1 MFRIA
6 NPEYLYALLVIIP
19 ALIIFFWFARLKRKK
34 ALALFGRK
42 EILAVLMP
50 NVSPARPVLKFII
63 LLLALTSIIIGLSRP
78 QFGSKLKTEKRK
90 GIELIIAL
98 DVSNSMMAEDIQP
111 NRLERAKR
119 AISQLVDKL
128 SNDKIGLI
136 VFAGDAYTQLPITAD
151 YVSAKLFLSSISPQM
166 VPTQGTAIGAA
177 INLGMKSFN
186 PQFAGSKAMII
197 ITDGENHEDDAVGAA
212 SEAAKQGMV
221 IYTLGMGLPQG
232 GPIPEYSG
240 GQKTY
245 KKDRK
250 GNIIVTKLDEAMLQ
264 KIAEAG
270 KGAYIRANNAQVGL
284 NNLFSEVNKMEKS
297 ELETQIYADYDDKF
311 QYFIALGL
319 FLILFDFMILERRNK
334 YLKNYKLFG
343 EGKIEKI

>member
-6 NPEYLYALLVIIP
+6 NPEYLYGLLVIPVLI
-19 ALIIFFWFARLKRKK
+19 ALFWYSRIRRKQ
-34 ALALFGRK
+34 ALALFGQK
-42 EILAVLMP
+42 EILSVLMP
-50 NVSPARPVLKFII
+50 NVSSGRPVLKFVI
-63 LLLALTSIIIGLSRP
+63 LMLALGSIIIAIARP

-98 DVSNSMMAEDIQP
+98 DVSNSMMAEDIEP
-111 NRLERAKR
+111 NRLERSKR

-151 YVSAKLFLSSISPQM
+151 YVSAKLFLNSISTNI

-177 INLGMKSFN
+177 IELGMKSFN
-186 PQFAGSKAMII
+186 PQFQGSKAMII
-197 ITDGENHEDDAVGAA
+197 ITDGENHEDDAIGAA
-212 SEAAKQGMV
+212 KAAAEQGIV
-221 IYTLGMGLPQG
+221 IYTIGMGLPQG
-232 GPIPEYSG
+232 GPIPDYSNG
-240 GQKTY
+240 MKSY
-245 KKDRK
+245 RKDRE
-250 GNIIVTKLDEAMLQ
+250 GNTVVTKLDEPMLQ

-284 NNLFSEVNKMEKS
+284 NNLFNEVNKMEKS

-311 QYFIALGL
+311 QYFIGLAL
-319 FLILFDFMILERRNK
+319 FLILLDFMVLERKNK
-334 YLKNYKLFG
+334 YLKNFKLFADR
-343 EGKIEKI
+343 

>member
-6 NPEYLYALLVIIP
+6 NPEYLYALLVIP
-19 ALIIFFWFARLKRKK
+19 ALIAFFWYSRIQRRK
-34 ALALFGRK
+34 ALALFGQK
-42 EILAVLMP
+42 DILSVLMP
-50 NVSPARPVLKFII
+50 NVSAYRPVLKFIV
-63 LLLALTSIIIGLSRP
+63 LMVALASIILGVSRP

-136 VFAGDAYTQLPITAD
+136 VFAGDAYIQLPITAD
-151 YVSAKLFLSSISPQM
+151 YVSAKLFLNAISPQM

-177 INLGMKSFN
+177 IELGMKSFN
-186 PQFAGSKAMII
+186 PQSTCSKAMII

-212 SEAAKQGMV
+212 TAAAKQGIV
-221 IYTLGMGLPQG
+221 VYTIGMGLPQG
-232 GPIPEYSG
+232 APIPDTSNG
-240 GQKTY
+240 IKTY
-245 KKDRK
+245 RKDK
-250 GNIIVTKLDEAMLQ
+250 SGNTVVTKLDEAMLQ
-264 KIAEAG
+264 QIAQAG

-284 NNLFSEVNKMEKS
+284 NSLFSEVNKMEKS
-297 ELETQIYADYDDKF
+297 ELETQVYADYDDKF
-311 QYFIALGL
+311 QYFIGLGL
-319 FLILFDFMILERRNK
+319 LLILLDFMILERRNK
-334 YLKNYKLFG
+334 YLKNFKLFG
-343 EGKIEKI
+343 DGK

>member
-6 NPEYLYALLVIIP
+6 NPEYLYALLLIP
-19 ALIIFFWFARLKRKK
+19 ALIAFFWYSRLKRKK
-34 ALALFGRK
+34 ALAQFGQMD
-42 EILAVLMP
+42 ILSVLMP
-50 NVSPARPVLKFII
+50 NASTSRPVLKYII
-63 LLLALTSIIIGLSRP
+63 LMCALGCIIFGIARP

-136 VFAGDAYTQLPITAD
+136 VFAGEAYTQLPITAD
-151 YVSAKLFLSSISPQM
+151 YVSAKLFLNSISPQM
-166 VPTQGTAIGAA
+166 VPTQGTAIGSA
-177 INLGMKSFN
+177 IELGVKSFN
-186 PQFAGSKAMII
+186 PQFAGSKAMIV
-197 ITDGENHEDDAVGAA
+197 ITDGENHEDDAIGAA
-212 SEAAKQGMV
+212 SEAAKQGV
-221 IYTLGMGLPQG
+221 TIYTLGMGLPQG
-232 GPIPEYSG
+232 GPIPNFSN
-240 GQKTY
+240 GQKGY
-245 KKDRK
+245 RKDK
-250 GNIIVTKLDEAMLQ
+250 EGNTIVTKLDEQMLQ

-311 QYFIALGL
+311 QYFIALVI
-319 FLILFDFMILERRNK
+319 FLILLDFMVLERKNK
-334 YLKNYKLFG
+334 YLKNFKLFG
-343 EGKIEKI
+343 ERK

>member
-6 NPEYLYALLVIIP
+6 NPEFIYALLVIP
-19 ALIIFFWFARLKRKK
+19 ALIVFFWYSRIKRKK
-34 ALALFGRK
+34 ALAQFGQK
-42 EILAVLMP
+42 EILAQLMP
-50 NVSPARPVLKFII
+50 NVSASRPVVKFII
-63 LLLALTSIIIGLSRP
+63 LMIALGSIILGLARP

-90 GIELIIAL
+90 GIELMIAL

-151 YVSAKLFLSSISPQM
+151 YVSAKLFLNSISPQM

-177 INLGMKSFN
+177 INLGVKSFN
-186 PQFAGSKAMII
+186 PQFQGSKAMII
-197 ITDGENHEDDAVGAA
+197 ITDGENHEDDAIGAA
-212 SEAAKQGMV
+212 TEAAKQGII

-232 GPIPEYSG
+232 GPIPENVN
-240 GQKTY
+240 GQKSY
-245 KKDRK
+245 RKDK
-250 GNIIVTKLDEAMLQ
+250 QGNTIVTKLDEQMLQ

-311 QYFIALGL
+311 QYFIGFGI
-319 FLILFDFMILERRNK
+319 FLILIEFMILERKNK
-334 YLKNYKLFG
+334 YLKNFKLFG
-343 EGKIEKI
+343 ER

>member
-6 NPEYLYALLVIIP
+6 NPEFIYALLLIP
-19 ALIIFFWFARLKRKK
+19 ALIVFFWYSRIKRKK
-34 ALALFGRK
+34 ALAQFGQK
-42 EILAVLMP
+42 EILSVLMP
-50 NVSPARPVLKFII
+50 NVSASRPVVKFII
-63 LLLALTSIIIGLSRP
+63 LMVALGSIILGLSRP

-151 YVSAKLFLSSISPQM
+151 YVSAKLFLNSISPEM

-177 INLGMKSFN
+177 INLGVKSFN
-186 PQFAGSKAMII
+186 PQFPGSKAMII
-197 ITDGENHEDDAVGAA
+197 ITDGENHEDDAIGAA
-212 SEAAKQGMV
+212 TEAAKQGVV

-232 GPIPEYSG
+232 GPIPENVN
-240 GQKTY
+240 GQKSY
-245 KKDRK
+245 RKDK
-250 GNIIVTKLDEAMLQ
+250 QGNTIVTKLDEQMLQ

-270 KGAYIRANNAQVGL
+270 NGAYIRANNAQVGL

-311 QYFIALGL
+311 QYFIGFGI
-319 FLILFDFMILERRNK
+319 FLILIEFMILERKNK
-334 YLKNYKLFG
+334 YLKNFKLFG
-343 EGKIEKI
+343 ER

>member
-6 NPEYLYALLVIIP
+6 NPEFIYALLVIP
-19 ALIIFFWFARLKRKK
+19 ALIVFFWYSRVKRRK
-34 ALALFGRK
+34 ALAQFGRK
-42 EILAVLMP
+42 EILTQLMP
-50 NVSPARPVLKFII
+50 NVSASRPVVKFII
-63 LLLALTSIIIGLSRP
+63 LMIALGSIILGLARP

-128 SNDKIGLI
+128 SSDKIGLI

-151 YVSAKLFLSSISPQM
+151 YVSAKLFLNSISPQM

-186 PQFAGSKAMII
+186 PQFEGSKAMII
-197 ITDGENHEDDAVGAA
+197 ITDGENHEDDAIGAA
-212 SEAAKQGMV
+212 TEAAKQGIV

-232 GPIPEYSG
+232 GPIPEFVN
-240 GQKTY
+240 GQKAY
-245 KKDRK
+245 RKDRQ
-250 GNIIVTKLDEAMLQ
+250 GNVIVTKLDEQMLQ

-270 KGAYIRANNAQVGL
+270 NGAYIRANNSQVGL

-311 QYFIALGL
+311 QYFIGFGI
-319 FLILFDFMILERRNK
+319 FLILIDFLILERKNK
-334 YLKNYKLFG
+334 YLKNFKLFG
-343 EGKIEKI
+343 ER

>member
-6 NPEYLYALLVIIP
+6 NPQYLYLLLAIP
-19 ALIIFFWFARLKRKK
+19 ALIAFFWYSRIQRKK
-34 ALALFGRK
+34 ALALFGQK
-42 EILAVLMP
+42 DILSVLMP
-50 NVSPARPVLKFII
+50 NVSPSRPILKFII
-63 LLLALTSIIIGLSRP
+63 LMVALASIIVGIARP
-78 QFGSKLKTEKRK
+78 QFGSKLRTEKRK

-151 YVSAKLFLSSISPQM
+151 YVSAKLFLNSISPQM

-177 INLGMKSFN
+177 IELGVKSFN
-186 PQFAGSKAMII
+186 PQFLGNKAMII

-212 SEAAKQGMV
+212 KKASDQGIIV
-221 IYTLGMGLPQG
+221 YTIGMGSPQG
-232 GPIPEYSG
+232 GPIPDLANGPRSYR
-240 GQKTY
+240 
-245 KKDRK
+245 KDRD
-250 GNIIVTKLDEAMLQ
+250 GNTIVTKLDEVMLE

-270 KGAYIRANNAQVGL
+270 KGAYVRANNAQVGL
-284 NNLFSEVNKMEKS
+284 NSLFDEVNKMEKS
-297 ELETQIYADYDDKF
+297 ELETQSYADYDDQF
-311 QYFIALGL
+311 QYFIGLGL
-319 FLILFDFMILERRNK
+319 FLILIDFLILERRNK
-334 YLKNYKLFG
+334 YLKNFKLFADR
-343 EGKIEKI
+343 K

>member
-1 MFRIA
+1 MYRIA
-6 NPEYLYALLVIIP
+6 NPEYLYALLVIP
-19 ALIIFFWFARLKRKK
+19 ALMIFFWYARIRRKK
-34 ALALFGRK
+34 ALALFGQK
-42 EILAVLMP
+42 EILSVLMP
-50 NVSPARPVLKFII
+50 NVSWGRPVLKFII
-63 LLLALTSIIIGLSRP
+63 MLLALSSIIIGLARP

-90 GIELIIAL
+90 GIELLIAL
-98 DVSNSMMAEDIQP
+98 DVSNSMMAEDIEP

-151 YVSAKLFLSSISPQM
+151 YVSAKLFLSSISPEM

-186 PQFAGSKAMII
+186 PQFTGSKAMII
-197 ITDGENHEDDAVGAA
+197 ITDGENHEDDAIEAA
-212 SEAAKQGMV
+212 TEAAKQGIV

-240 GQKTY
+240 GQKSY
-245 KKDRK
+245 RKDK
-250 GNIIVTKLDEAMLQ
+250 QGNIIVTKLDEAMLQ

-270 KGAYIRANNAQVGL
+270 KGAYIRANNSQVGL

-319 FLILFDFMILERRNK
+319 FLILLDFMILERRNK
-334 YLKNYKLFG
+334 YLKNFKLFG
-343 EGKIEKI
+343 ERK

>member
-6 NPEYLYALLVIIP
+6 NPEYLFALLVIP
-19 ALIIFFWFARLKRKK
+19 ALIAFFWYSRIQRRK
-34 ALALFGRK
+34 ALALFGQK
-42 EILAVLMP
+42 DILSVLMP
-50 NVSPARPVLKFII
+50 NVSTGRPVFKFMV
-63 LLLALTSIIIGLSRP
+63 LLLALTCIIIGIARP

-177 INLGMKSFN
+177 IELGVKSFS
-186 PQFAGSKAMII
+186 PQFTGSKAMII
-197 ITDGENHEDDAVGAA
+197 ITDGENHEDDAIGAA
-212 SEAAKQGMV
+212 TAAAKDGIV
-221 IYTLGMGLPQG
+221 VYTLGMGLPQG
-232 GPIPEYSG
+232 GPIPDFSNG
-240 GQKTY
+240 RKTFR
-245 KKDRK
+245 KDK
-250 GNIIVTKLDEAMLQ
+250 DGNFIVTKLDEQMLQ

-270 KGAYIRANNAQVGL
+270 NGAYIRANNAQVGL
-284 NNLFSEVNKMEKS
+284 NNLLSEVNKMEKS
-297 ELETQIYADYDDKF
+297 ELESQIYADYADQF
-311 QYFIALGL
+311 QYFIGLGL
-319 FLILFDFMILERRNK
+319 FLILLDFMILERKNK
-334 YLKNYKLFG
+334 YLKNFKLFG
-343 EGKIEKI
+343 ERK

>member
-6 NPEYLYALLVIIP
+6 NPEYLYALLVIPVLI
-19 ALIIFFWFARLKRKK
+19 ALFWYSRIRRKQ
-34 ALALFGRK
+34 ALALFGQK
-42 EILAVLMP
+42 EILSVLMP
-50 NVSPARPVLKFII
+50 NVSSGRPILKFVI
-63 LLLALTSIIIGLSRP
+63 LMLALGSIIIAIARP

-98 DVSNSMMAEDIQP
+98 DVSNSMMAEDIGP
-111 NRLERAKR
+111 NRLERSKR

-151 YVSAKLFLSSISPQM
+151 YVSAKLFLNSISTNI

-177 INLGMKSFN
+177 IELGMKSFN
-186 PQFAGSKAMII
+186 PQFQGSKAMII
-197 ITDGENHEDDAVGAA
+197 ITDGENHEDDAIGAA
-212 SEAAKQGMV
+212 KAAAEQGIV
-221 IYTLGMGLPQG
+221 IYTIGMGLPQG
-232 GPIPEYSG
+232 GPIPDYSNG
-240 GQKTY
+240 MKSY
-245 KKDRK
+245 RKDRE
-250 GNIIVTKLDEAMLQ
+250 GNTVVTKLDEPMLQ

-284 NNLFSEVNKMEKS
+284 NNLFNEVNKMEKS

-311 QYFIALGL
+311 QYFIGLAL
-319 FLILFDFMILERRNK
+319 FLILLDFMVLERKNK
-334 YLKNYKLFG
+334 YLKNFKLFADR
-343 EGKIEKI
+343 

>member
-6 NPEYLYALLVIIP
+6 NPEYLYALLVIPVLI
-19 ALIIFFWFARLKRKK
+19 ALFWYSRIRRKQ
-34 ALALFGRK
+34 ALALFGQK
-42 EILAVLMP
+42 EILSVLMP
-50 NVSPARPVLKFII
+50 NVSSGRPVLKFVI
-63 LLLALTSIIIGLSRP
+63 LMLALGSIIIAIARP

-98 DVSNSMMAEDIQP
+98 DVSNSMMAEDIEP
-111 NRLERAKR
+111 NRLERSKR

-151 YVSAKLFLSSISPQM
+151 YVSAKLFLNSISTNI

-177 INLGMKSFN
+177 IELGMKSFN
-186 PQFAGSKAMII
+186 PQFQGSKAMII
-197 ITDGENHEDDAVGAA
+197 ITDGENHEDDAIGAA
-212 SEAAKQGMV
+212 KAAAEQGIV
-221 IYTLGMGLPQG
+221 IYTIGMGLPQG
-232 GPIPEYSG
+232 GPIPDYSNG
-240 GQKTY
+240 MKSY
-245 KKDRK
+245 RKDRE
-250 GNIIVTKLDEAMLQ
+250 GNTVVTKLDEPMLQ

-311 QYFIALGL
+311 QYFIGLAL
-319 FLILFDFMILERRNK
+319 FLILLDFMVLERKNK
-334 YLKNYKLFG
+334 YLKNFKLFADR
-343 EGKIEKI
+343 